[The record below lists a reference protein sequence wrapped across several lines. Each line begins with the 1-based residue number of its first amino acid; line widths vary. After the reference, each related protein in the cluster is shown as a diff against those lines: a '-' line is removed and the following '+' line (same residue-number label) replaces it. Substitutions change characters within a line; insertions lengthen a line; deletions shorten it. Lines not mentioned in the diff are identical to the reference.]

1 MTKLTIY
8 LVAQYYLRKMKKTGG
23 IWRIQ
28 YSETTGSLYIQRRKH
43 HGGYVDKIRI
53 SDHLPRNS
61 RGNIKTSQTNNKLY
75 ITVYSLFNIQKGL

>member
-1 MTKLTIY
+1 M
-8 LVAQYYLRKMKKTGG
+8 AQYYLRKMKKTGG

-28 YSETTGSLYIQRRKH
+28 YSETTDSLYIQRRNCR
-43 HGGYVDKIRI
+43 GGYVDKIRI